1 MLALSTES
9 ARNWPDGR
17 GSAPAEL
24 KENEHPMNRKDVL
37 DSLPGLALCVAI
49 GLAAAF
55 LGRLAPVIGAA
66 IFALG
71 LGIVARLL
79 LGAAPALSKGIG
91 LASKPLLQAAVVLLG
106 AKVSLG
112 TIVSV
117 GGESLVVML
126 ASLSAAFLVATLA
139 GRALGV
145 ERKLAVLV
153 GTGTAI
159 CGGSAIAAAAPVI
172 GSEDHDTAY
181 AFSVIF
187 AFNLAAV
194 FLFPAL
200 GHLFGLGDQGF
211 GLWAGTAIN
220 DTSSVVAAAYSWS
233 ESAGDYAVIV
243 KLTRTLMIVPV
254 TIVLGIL
261 AARGH
266 FGAQEGTGRA
276 QGVKA
281 VRLPWFILA
290 FLGASLLKTV
300 GLIPEAVGRAL
311 AEAGILLI
319 AVALAGIGL
328 STDLKKIARTG
339 WRPLALGLLVW
350 AAVAASSLGV
360 QFLLGL
366 GR

>member
-1 MLALSTES
+1 MLS
-9 ARNWPDGR
+9 A
-17 GSAPAEL
+17 SAEERACRSRQEIADAEL
-24 KENEHPMNRKDVL
+24 NDSERPMNRKAVL
-37 DSLPGLALCVAI
+37 DSLPGLGVCAAI
-49 GLAAAF
+49 GLAATF
-55 LGRLAPVIGAA
+55 LGRLAPLVGAA

-71 LGIVARLL
+71 LGIAVRLL
-79 LGAAPALSKGIG
+79 LGEAPALSKGIG
-91 LASKPLLQAAVVLLG
+91 LASKPLLQAAVALLG
-106 AKVSLG
+106 AKVGLG
-112 TIVSV
+112 TIVAV
-117 GGESLVVML
+117 GGESLIVLL
-126 ASLSAAFLVATLA
+126 ASLASAFVVAVFA

-145 ERKLAVLV
+145 DRKLAVLV

-200 GHLFGLGDQGF
+200 GHLLGLGDQGF

-233 ESAGDYAVIV
+233 GPAGDYAVIV

-254 TIVLGIL
+254 TLVLGIL
-261 AARGH
+261 AARGS
-266 FGAQEGTGRA
+266 FGAQEGAGSAR
-276 QGVKA
+276 GLKA
-281 VRLPWFILA
+281 IRLPWFILA
-290 FLGASLLKTV
+290 FLGASLLRTLGV
-300 GLIPEAVGRAL
+300 IPEATGKAL
-311 AEAGILLI
+311 AEAGVLLI

-328 STDLKKIARTG
+328 STDLRRIVRTG

-350 AAVAASSLGV
+350 VAVAASSLGA
-360 QFLLGL
+360 QFLLGRL
-366 GR
+366 G

>member
-1 MLALSTES
+1 MTL
-9 ARNWPDGR
+9 
-17 GSAPAEL
+17 
-24 KENEHPMNRKDVL
+24 NRKAIL
-37 DSLPGLALCVAI
+37 DSLPGLALCAAL
-49 GLAAAF
+49 GLAAAV
-55 LGRLAPVIGAA
+55 LGRLLPVVGAA

-71 LGIVARLL
+71 LGIGARLIA
-79 LGAAPALSKGIG
+79 GAAPSLSAGVK

-112 TIVSV
+112 TIVAV

-126 ASLSAAFLVATLA
+126 ASLSAAFVVALFA

-145 ERKLAVLV
+145 EPKLAVLV

-187 AFNLAAV
+187 AFNPAAV

-233 ESAGDYAVIV
+233 EPAGDYAVIV

-254 TIVLGIL
+254 TLVLGIL
-261 AARGH
+261 AARGS
-266 FGAQEGTGRA
+266 FGAQEGAASARGL
-276 QGVKA
+276 KA
-281 VRLPWFILA
+281 IRLPWFILA
-290 FLGASLLKTV
+290 FLGASLLRTLGV
-300 GLIPEAVGRAL
+300 IPEAAGKAL
-311 AEAGILLI
+311 AEAGVLLI

-328 STDLKKIARTG
+328 STDLRKIARTG
-339 WRPLALGLLVW
+339 WRPLVLGLLVW
-350 AAVAASSLGV
+350 AAVASSSLGT
-360 QFLLGL
+360 QFLLGR

>member
-1 MLALSTES
+1 MLAAS
-9 ARNWPDGR
+9 AKNERFCPYGQER
-17 GSAPAEL
+17 LVAEL
-24 KENEHPMNRKDVL
+24 KDSERPMTRKAIL
-37 DSLPGLALCVAI
+37 DSLPGLALCAAI
-49 GLAAAF
+49 GLVAAF
-55 LGRLAPVIGAA
+55 LGRLMPVIGAA

-71 LGIVARLL
+71 LGIIARLIV
-79 LGAAPALSKGIG
+79 GAAPVLSAGIG
-91 LASKPLLQAAVVLLG
+91 MASKPLLQVAVVLLG

-112 TIVSV
+112 TIAAV
-117 GGESLVVML
+117 GSQSLVVML
-126 ASLSAAFLVATLA
+126 TSLCAAFLVAALA

-233 ESAGDYAVIV
+233 EAAGDYAVIV

-254 TIVLGIL
+254 TLVLGIL
-261 AARGH
+261 SARGF
-266 FGAQEGTGRA
+266 FGAQEGAERA
-276 QGVKA
+276 RGVKA
-281 VRLPWFILA
+281 VRIPWFILA
-290 FLGASLLKTV
+290 FLGASLLRTV
-300 GLIPEAVGRAL
+300 GIIPEALGKVISD
-311 AEAGILLI
+311 AGVLLI

-328 STDLKKIARTG
+328 STDLRKIVKTG
-339 WRPLALGLLVW
+339 WRPLVLGLLVW

-360 QFLLGL
+360 QFLLEK